1 MPEKSLAWPTLLTLA
16 TGGLVDNVWI
26 FFSKDLQECAN
37 KVQAPGDKDLN
48 RGLVAQRGN
57 NRNGLFDGW
66 DYVQN
71 RGSGY
76 LIDPCSCKLLLNR
89 ELF

>member
-1 MPEKSLAWPTLLTLA
+1 M
-16 TGGLVDNVWI
+16 WI
-26 FFSKDLQECAN
+26 FFSKDFQECAN
-37 KVQAPGDKDLN
+37 KVQAPGDKDLD
-48 RGLVAQRGN
+48 RSLVAQRGN

-71 RGSGY
+71 RGTWDFM
-76 LIDPCSCKLLLNR
+76 DPCLCELLLNR